1 MRVCTVE
8 QMRAMDRSAI
18 DQYGIPELVL
28 MENAGLAAYRVLVD
42 RWGPTRGRTLVCCGA
57 GNNGGDG
64 FVIAR
69 KILSDG
75 GQPVVLL
82 LGDPSRYRGAARTNF
97 DMLEGLAAEVVISKD
112 PTRIRALIEAADL
125 IVDGIFGTGLS
136 KPVSGH
142 YAEVIA
148 MINAADKPV
157 LSLDIPSG
165 VSGDSGQVMG
175 VAVKADA
182 TVTFGL
188 PKVGNLLYP
197 GAHHG
202 GACYV
207 TRISF
212 PPVLTCAP
220 QLAIAV
226 NHPPPLPA
234 RDPAGHKG
242 TFGDVLFVAGAA
254 GYYGAPYLAAM
265 AFLKAGGGYSRLAA
279 PASIVPVVA
288 AQGSE
293 IVFHPQAETP
303 AGSLAYSN
311 KADLLARIGQV
322 DMLVMGPGL
331 SLDDETARLIGELAE
346 SAELPLLLDGDA
358 LSMLSRAPDILA
370 GRQAGSTV
378 LTPHPGEMS
387 RLTGVSVDTLL
398 GDPVGRLQAAAR
410 KFQAIIVLKG
420 AASMIGFPDGR
431 IAINRSG
438 CDAMATAGA
447 GDVLTGA
454 IAAMYG
460 LGLPL
465 EDAVCKGVFVHG
477 VAGELAAAALGPD
490 GVTARQILDFLPR
503 AVMKDRRAAQDPDF
517 WPYHRLT
524 VV

>member
-1 MRVCTVE
+1 MRVCTVQ
-8 QMRAMDRSAI
+8 QMRAMDQSAI
-18 DQYGIPELVL
+18 DHYGIPELVL
-28 MENAGLAAYRVLVD
+28 MENAGLAAYRVLAD
-42 RWGPTRGRTLVCCGA
+42 RWGISAGRTLVCCGA

-75 GQPVVLL
+75 GHPVVLL
-82 LGDPSRYRGAARTNF
+82 LGDASRYRGAARTNF
-97 DMLEGLAAEVVISKD
+97 ELLTRLEAAVVEYKD
-112 PTRIRALIEAADL
+112 IDQTRALIASADR

-136 KPVSGH
+136 KPVRGH

-148 MINAADKPV
+148 AINAAGKSV

-165 VSGDSGQVMG
+165 ISGDSGQVMG
-175 VAVKADA
+175 VAVQADA

-188 PKVGNLLYP
+188 PKVGNLLHP

-212 PPVLTCAP
+212 PPALTHAP
-220 QLAIAV
+220 QLTIAV
-226 NHPPPLPA
+226 NQPPPLPG
-234 RDPAGHKG
+234 RNPAGHKG
-242 TFGDVLFVAGAA
+242 SFGDVLFIAGAI

-279 PASIVPVVA
+279 PASVVPVIA

-303 AGSLAYSN
+303 AGSLAFSN
-311 KADLLARIGQV
+311 KADLLVRIGQV

-331 SLDDETARLIGELAE
+331 SLDDETARLVGELAE
-346 SAELPLLLDGDA
+346 CADLPLLLDGDA
-358 LSMLSRAPDILA
+358 LTMLSRSTGILSKRKA
-370 GRQAGSTV
+370 QTV
-378 LTPHPGEMS
+378 LTPHLGEMA
-387 RLTGVSVDTLL
+387 RLTGASVDSLL
-398 GDPVGRLQAAAR
+398 SDPVGRLQAAAR
-410 KFQAIIVLKG
+410 DFQAIIVLKG

-431 IAINRSG
+431 VFINRSG

-477 VAGELAAAALGPD
+477 LAGELAAAALGPD
-490 GVTARQILDFLPR
+490 GVTAARIMDFLPE
-503 AVMKDRRAAQDPDF
+503 AVTKDRQAAQDPDF
-517 WPYHRLT
+517 MHEWGPT

>member
-1 MRVCTVE
+1 MKVCTVQ
-8 QMRAMDRSAI
+8 QMRAMDQSAI
-18 DQYGIPELVL
+18 AHYGIPELVL
-28 MENAGLAAYRVLVD
+28 MENAGLAAYRVLAD
-42 RWGPTRGRTLVCCGA
+42 RWGLPAGRTLVCCGA

-64 FVIAR
+64 FVVAR

-75 GQPVVLL
+75 GHPLVLL

-97 DMLEGLAAEVVISKD
+97 EMLTRLEAEVIEYKD
-112 PTRIRALIEAADL
+112 PDQALSLIASADR

-136 KPVSGH
+136 KPVRGH

-148 MINAADKPV
+148 AINAAGKPV

-165 VSGDSGQVMG
+165 INGDSGQVMG
-175 VAVKADA
+175 VAVQADA
-182 TVTFGL
+182 TVAFGL

-202 GACYV
+202 GVCYV
-207 TRISF
+207 THISF
-212 PPVLTCAP
+212 PPALTQAP
-220 QLAIAV
+220 ELAIAV
-226 NHPPPLPA
+226 NQPPPLPG
-234 RDPAGHKG
+234 RNPAGHKG
-242 TFGDVLFVAGAA
+242 SFGDVLFIAGAA

-265 AFLKAGGGYSRLAA
+265 SFLKAGGGYSRLAA
-279 PASIVPVVA
+279 PASVVPVIA

-293 IVFHPQAETP
+293 IVFHPQAETA

-311 KADLLARIGQV
+311 KAELLERIGQI

-331 SLDDETARLIGELAE
+331 SLDDETARLVGELAT
-346 SAELPLLLDGDA
+346 SADVPLLLDGDA
-358 LSMLSRAPDILA
+358 LTMLSRSPGTLAKRRAP
-370 GRQAGSTV
+370 TV
-378 LTPHPGEMS
+378 LTPHLGEMS
-387 RLTGVSVDTLL
+387 RLTGATVDNLL
-398 GDPVGRLQAAAR
+398 SEPIGRLQAAAR
-410 KFQAIIVLKG
+410 EFQAIIVLKG

-431 IAINRSG
+431 VFINRSG

-460 LGLPL
+460 LGLPI

-477 VAGELAAAALGPD
+477 LAGELAAGALGAD
-490 GVTARQILDFLPR
+490 GVTAGQIMDFLPG
-503 AVMKDRRAAQDPDF
+503 AVMKDRQAAQDPEYMTY
-517 WPYHRLT
+517 WKTR